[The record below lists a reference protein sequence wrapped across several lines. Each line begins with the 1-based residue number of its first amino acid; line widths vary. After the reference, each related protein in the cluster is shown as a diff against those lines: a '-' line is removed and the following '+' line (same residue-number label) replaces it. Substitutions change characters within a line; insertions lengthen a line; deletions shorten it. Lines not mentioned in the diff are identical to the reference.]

1 MNQVLPTHMLTD
13 PAPLDRRARPLR
25 DLRLSVIDNCNFR
38 CPYCMPEAHYPRDA
52 TFLSARQ
59 RLTVD
64 EIATLVR
71 AFVGLGVS
79 KVRLTGGEPLLR
91 RDLGDIVRAV
101 AAIDGVADL
110 ALTTNGALLAREAQH
125 LRDAGLTR
133 LTVSLDALDPALF
146 ARMSGGRGRVEEVL
160 AGLAAAERAGFERIK
175 INTVVERGVNE
186 DEVFALLEHFRGRG
200 HIVRFIETMDVGTC
214 NGWTPAQVVPS
225 RELVERIGARWS
237 IEPLGAN
244 YRGEVAERWRFAD
257 GSGEFGFV
265 SSVSAPFCGDCHR
278 ARVSADGRLYTCLF
292 AADGT
297 DLRGLIA
304 DPARLSE
311 RIRALWTARTDR
323 YSEVRSE
330 LAGKASRRIEMYRI
344 GG

>member
-52 TFLSARQ
+52 TFLSAKQ
-59 RLTVD
+59 RLSVD
-64 EIATLVR
+64 EIVTLVR
-71 AFVGLGVS
+71 AFVGQGVS
-79 KVRLTGGEPLLR
+79 KLRLTGGEPLLR
-91 RDLGDIVRAV
+91 RDLAAIVRAV
-101 AAIDGVADL
+101 AAIDGVHDL
-110 ALTTNGALLAREAQH
+110 ALTTNGALLAREAGP
-125 LRDAGLTR
+125 LRDAGLKR

-146 ARMSGGRGRVEEVL
+146 ARLSGGRGRVEEVL
-160 AGLAAAERAGFERIK
+160 AGIAAAERAGFTRIK
-175 INTVVERGVNE
+175 INTVVERGFNE
-186 DEVFALLEHFRGRG
+186 DEVFALLEHFRGSG

-214 NGWTPAQVVPS
+214 NGWTPEQVLPS
-225 RELVERIGARWS
+225 RELIERIGARWP
-237 IEPLGAN
+237 IEALSAN
-244 YRGEVAERWRFAD
+244 YTGEVAARWRFTD
-257 GSGEFGFV
+257 GSAEFGVV

-292 AADGT
+292 ATEGT
-297 DLRGLIA
+297 DLRGLLT
-304 DPARLSE
+304 DPERLAG
-311 RIRALWTARTDR
+311 RIREVWSQRGDR
-323 YSEVRSE
+323 YSELRSE